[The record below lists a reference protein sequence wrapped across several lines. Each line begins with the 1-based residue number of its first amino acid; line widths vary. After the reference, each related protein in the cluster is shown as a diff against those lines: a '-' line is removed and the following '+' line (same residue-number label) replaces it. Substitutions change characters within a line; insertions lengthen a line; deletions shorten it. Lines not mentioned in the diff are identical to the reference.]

1 MIYKITGD
9 ILNSHEKFFSKLGFN
24 YLLLAILI
32 IVFGIILSNIIG
44 YFNKELLS
52 NINFTTII
60 SSICNYILPFPIF
73 FYFMKK
79 IEKQSIEKTSI
90 NLKTFI
96 KYIFITIALM
106 WIGNIVGQSITM
118 ILGSFMQHNIS
129 NPIQSLLT
137 SSDMWLN
144 LVLISIIA
152 PIFEEIIFR
161 KILVDRTIKY
171 GVRVSIIFSATIFA
185 LFHGNLNQ
193 FFYAFLM
200 GGFFSY
206 VYAKTGKIEYT
217 IILHMAINF
226 LGSVVSQFAANS
238 MQLVESGTGSIGDI
252 TFSIIFIFIY
262 VFALLITLYTLFKY
276 KKYKFNGIKTQIP
289 LKNPIKTMFINYG
302 MICFITFFLIRIF
315 QQILS

>member
-1 MIYKITGD
+1 
-9 ILNSHEKFFSKLGFN
+9 
-24 YLLLAILI
+24 
-32 IVFGIILSNIIG
+32 
-44 YFNKELLS
+44 
-52 NINFTTII
+52 
-60 SSICNYILPFPIF
+60 
-73 FYFMKK
+73 MKK
-79 IEKQSIEKTSI
+79 IEKQNIEKTSL
-90 NLKTFI
+90 NLKKFI

-106 WIGNIVGQSITM
+106 WIGNILGQSITM

-129 NPIQSLLT
+129 NPIQTLLT

-171 GVRVSIIFSATIFA
+171 GVRVSIIFSATIFT

-200 GGFFSY
+200 GGFFAY

-252 TFSIIFIFIY
+252 AFSIIFIFIY
-262 VFALLITLYTLFKY
+262 VFALLITTYTLLKY
-276 KKYKFNGIKTQIP
+276 KKYKFNGLKTQIS